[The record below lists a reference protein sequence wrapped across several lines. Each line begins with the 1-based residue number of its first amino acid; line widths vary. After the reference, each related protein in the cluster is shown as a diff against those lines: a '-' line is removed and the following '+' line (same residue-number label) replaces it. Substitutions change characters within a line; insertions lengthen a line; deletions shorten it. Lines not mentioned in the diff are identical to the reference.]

1 MFVPMMDGYLEDPE
15 EAADVIN
22 LLMERI
28 QGTFANTQETETIL
42 GPAIKV
48 IHIKLFTHIIC
59 SFSKLILYSV

>member
-15 EAADVIN
+15 EAAFMID

-28 QGTFANTQETETIL
+28 QKSFANTQETETIL

-48 IHIKLFTHIIC
+48 IHIKLFTYSI
-59 SFSKLILYSV
+59 SKLINSI

>member
-1 MFVPMMDGYLEDPE
+1 MMDGFLEDPK

-28 QGTFANTQETETIL
+28 QRTFANTQETETIL

-48 IHIKLFTHIIC
+48 IPI
-59 SFSKLILYSV
+59 